1 MPNRLCL
8 WVRDYTR
15 GGMHLAAAPL
25 LSAILFS
32 ALTST
37 LTSALTMIASA
48 QVASSQV
55 SPVTGT
61 GPSTGHPPASKPQSS
76 ENLPVPGRPVP
87 ADRGNLS
94 EHNIEWVATQPP
106 QVQME
111 FLLGA
116 AVNHDIGA
124 TNLIAGMVEGWRGKL
139 KASDRWK
146 TLQDTALY
154 SNDLRVRAAAI
165 EINLAVRDIAKTD
178 EEADRLIETAH
189 KLPDSRPYFA
199 WELGMLG
206 NRGVR
211 TGRIHE
217 LLAEWIHDPNQQ
229 VRFWAV
235 EGLAHL
241 GTDDTIK
248 NFLDVFRNDPSLD
261 VRERAGCSL
270 AKSGMMTRELRMK
283 AVPGLIEL
291 GDDPGVQGTT
301 RNWIYQA
308 LREITGVNLPN
319 EPAAWRNWYST
330 HGAEKTRA
338 FGKSDVWSVLGNN

>member
-1 MPNRLCL
+1 MRSWLCSWL
-8 WVRDYTR
+8 LKSIPRAGHWTR
-15 GGMHLAAAPL
+15 AFPLATVLCAVLCAAV
-25 LSAILFS
+25 AV
-32 ALTST
+32 
-37 LTSALTMIASA
+37 SA
-48 QVASSQV
+48 QVA
-55 SPVTGT
+55 PVG
-61 GPSTGHPPASKPQSS
+61 GLAPAPGHGAASKPQSG
-76 ENLPVPGRPVP
+76 EDLPVPGRPVP

-124 TNLIAGMVEGWRGKL
+124 TNLIAGMVDGWRGKL
-139 KASDRWK
+139 KPTERWE

-165 EINLAVRDIAKTD
+165 EINLAVRSIAKTD
-178 EEADRLIETAH
+178 AYADQLMDTAH
-189 KLPDSRPYFA
+189 KLPGNRPYFA
-199 WELGMLG
+199 WELGMLA
-206 NRGVR
+206 NRGIR
-211 TGRIHE
+211 TERIHE

-229 VRFWAV
+229 VRFWSV

-248 NFLDVFRNDPSLD
+248 NFLDVFRNEPSLE

-270 AKSGMMTRELRMK
+270 AKSGMMTREQRMK

-291 GDDPGVQGTT
+291 ADDPSLDATT
-301 RNWIYQA
+301 RNWVYQA
-308 LREITGVNLPN
+308 LREITGMNMGNDL
-319 EPAAWRNWYST
+319 AQWRNWYAA
-330 HGAEKTRA
+330 HGAEKIHEIEK
-338 FGKSDVWSVLGNN
+338 GDVWSVLGNS

>member
-1 MPNRLCL
+1 MRNRINPSISPRTYIIRTPARLGL
-8 WVRDYTR
+8 GLTL
-15 GGMHLAAAPL
+15 LAALVPAQLAP
-25 LSAILFS
+25 
-32 ALTST
+32 
-37 LTSALTMIASA
+37 
-48 QVASSQV
+48 
-55 SPVTGT
+55 G
-61 GPSTGHPPASKPQSS
+61 GPAPHKPQSG
-76 ENLPVPGRPVP
+76 ENLAVPGRPVP

-94 EHNIEWVATQPP
+94 EHNIEWLETQPP

-124 TNLIAGMVEGWRGKL
+124 TNLIAGMVDGWRGKL
-139 KASDRWK
+139 KASDRWE

-165 EINLAVRDIAKTD
+165 EVNLAVRQIPKTD
-178 EEADRLIETAH
+178 EEADQLIETAH

-199 WELGMLG
+199 WELGMLA

-248 NFLDVFRNDPSLD
+248 NFLDVFRNEPSLE
-261 VRERAGCSL
+261 VKERAGCSL
-270 AKSGMMTRELRMK
+270 AKSGMLTREQRMK
-283 AVPGLIEL
+283 AVPGLIDL
-291 GDDPGVQGTT
+291 GDDPSLDATT
-301 RNWIYQA
+301 RNWVYQA
-308 LREITGVNLPN
+308 LREITGVNIGN
-319 EPAAWRNWYST
+319 DAAQWRNWYSA
-330 HGAEKTRA
+330 HGTDKVREFQK
-338 FGKSDVWSVLGNN
+338 GDVWSVLGNS